1 MSTSEN
7 VLKGLM
13 DFFKGYRENSY
24 EKAKLEA
31 NILAKSAE
39 VSKIFK
45 LS

>member
-1 MSTSEN
+1 
-7 VLKGLM
+7 M
-13 DFFKGYRENSY
+13 DFFEEYRKNGF

-39 VSKIFK
+39 VPHIFK